1 MTSCQVCGDEF
12 RLNVVSDRHTG
23 IKYLRA
29 GCCDYPL
36 RPAPKINE
44 LLRSP
49 NLSNDDRSYLQRV
62 SQLDWFGAQVASVLL
77 QIEAKVKAAGE
88 VAA

>member
-1 MTSCQVCGDEF
+1 
-12 RLNVVSDRHTG
+12 
-23 IKYLRA
+23 
-29 GCCDYPL
+29 
-36 RPAPKINE
+36 
-44 LLRSP
+44 LRSP